1 MILAAL
7 VMAVG
12 AALVANKWLQAK
24 MLSGVD
30 IKAGMVPVVAAAVQ
44 IPFGQKI
51 ELAHVR
57 LLELP
62 KNSLPTGAFE
72 NEDDVIGKIAAQTIF
87 PGEIL
92 LEGRV
97 VEHLGGSTLAAVIE
111 PGMRAVSVAVNEIIG
126 VAGFLLPGN
135 RVDVLATKKAGNR
148 NVKARTLLQDIKV
161 LAVDQ
166 TSSTDKNDPVIVRAV
181 TLEVNPQQAEV
192 LIRATQEGK
201 VQLTLRNPL
210 DEVLVV
216 ADQAP
221 PPQVNKPAAKTPVR
235 KRVIYKPKVT
245 VIRGTQVS
253 TSEVRK

>member
-1 MILAAL
+1 
-7 VMAVG
+7 
-12 AALVANKWLQAK
+12 
-24 MLSGVD
+24 
-30 IKAGMVPVVAAAVQ
+30 
-44 IPFGQKI
+44 
-51 ELAHVR
+51 
-57 LLELP
+57 
-62 KNSLPTGAFE
+62 
-72 NEDDVIGKIAAQTIF
+72 
-87 PGEIL
+87 
-92 LEGRV
+92 
-97 VEHLGGSTLAAVIE
+97 
-111 PGMRAVSVAVNEIIG
+111 MRAVSVAVNEIIG

-148 NVKARTLLQDIKV
+148 NVKAHTLLQDIKV

-216 ADQAP
+216 ADQGPA
-221 PPQVNKPAAKTPVR
+221 PQVNKPAAKTPVR
-235 KRVIYKPKVT
+235 KRVFYKPKVT